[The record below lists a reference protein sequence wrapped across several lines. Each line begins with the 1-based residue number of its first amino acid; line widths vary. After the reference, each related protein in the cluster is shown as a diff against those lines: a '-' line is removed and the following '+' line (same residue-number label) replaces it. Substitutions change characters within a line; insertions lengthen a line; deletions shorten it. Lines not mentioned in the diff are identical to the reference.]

1 MKRSPYLPLLAILAI
16 AVGGVSATLA
26 TDSRPGLGL
35 DLQGGAS
42 VVLQPVGKVSD
53 AALDQTIGIIRRRI
67 DALGVAEPDIARQG
81 SAIIVQLPGIK
92 DQERALQIVGQT
104 AELRFRPVMQ
114 TLPSEEAIRAQ
125 EILNRSTTTV
135 KPGGSTTT
143 VKGSKAVA
151 GATTPTVPASVVSTK
166 LTPTSSAAAT
176 TTTVAPTSASTTVAP
191 GPVAAPAGGF
201 GSFAIA
207 VQTATT
213 KAPASPAATTKAA
226 ASPTA
231 KTKAAASPAATTEPS
246 ASPSL
251 ATAPTATKVGSPTT
265 VAVPVTLP
273 AVVAPTAAATPC
285 LPTNAPQIPLNFTT
299 TPIDND
305 KKDAF
310 VILPQ
315 DENKPSSDRYYL
327 APALLTGEIVSDARA
342 ELGTTGQWRVIAN
355 FTGKGSGE
363 WDAMAAKCLNQR
375 IAIVLDGIVKS
386 APTIQV
392 AKFNGS
398 AEITGTFTES
408 EAKDLATVLK
418 FGSLPV
424 QLKPQTVQTVSAT
437 LGRDSLDAGLL
448 AGLVGLILV
457 ALYMVSYYRT
467 LGLVVVTGLCMS
479 GALMWSLV
487 TWLSASRGLALSLSG
502 AVGIIVSV
510 GVTVDSYVVY
520 FERMRDEIRGG
531 KSVKSAVDRGFKA
544 AWHTIRTADLT
555 SIIGALVLYLLTVG
569 SVRGFAFFLMLSTA
583 LDIIVTY
590 MFTRPLVRF
599 LGDKGW
605 FSPKTLGVDKFLVTA
620 ESSGSTGLLRPGSTS
635 ASTGARS

>member
-16 AVGGVSATLA
+16 AVGGVTATLA
-26 TDSRPGLGL
+26 TDTRPGLGL

-114 TLPSEEAIRAQ
+114 ALPSEEAIRAQ
-125 EILNRSTTTV
+125 EILNKSTTTV
-135 KPGGSTTT
+135 KSGGSTTT
-143 VKGSKAVA
+143 VKGSTPVSGA
-151 GATTPTVPASVVSTK
+151 ATTTGPASAASTT

-176 TTTVAPTSASTTVAP
+176 TTTVAPASASTTVAP
-191 GPVAAPAGGF
+191 GVVAAPAGGF

-207 VQTATT
+207 AQTATT
-213 KAPASPAATTKAA
+213 KAAA
-226 ASPTA
+226 ARTA
-231 KTKAAASPAATTEPS
+231 
-246 ASPSL
+246 
-251 ATAPTATKVGSPTT
+251 ATAPAASSATTKVGSPTT
-265 VAVPVTLP
+265 LAVPLTLP
-273 AVVAPTAAATPC
+273 AAVTPVTPVTPAAAATPC
-285 LPTNAPQIPLNFTT
+285 LPTDAPQIPLNFTT
-299 TPIDND
+299 TPIDKD
-305 KKDAF
+305 KKDVF

-342 ELGTTGQWRVIAN
+342 ELGTTGQWRVIAD

-467 LGLVVVTGLCMS
+467 LGLVVVAGLCMS

-583 LDIIVTY
+583 LDIVVTY
-590 MFTRPLVRF
+590 MFTRPLVKF

-605 FSPKTLGVDKFLVTA
+605 FSPKTLGVDRFLVTA
-620 ESSGSTGLLRPGSTS
+620 EVSGSTGPLRPGSTT
-635 ASTGARS
+635 APTGARS

>member
-16 AVGGVSATLA
+16 AVGGVTATLT

-143 VKGSKAVA
+143 VKGAKPVA
-151 GATTPTVPASVVSTK
+151 GAATTTVPASVVSTK

-176 TTTVAPTSASTTVAP
+176 TTTVAPTSASTTVAS
-191 GPVAAPAGGF
+191 GLVAAPAGGF

-213 KAPASPAATTKAA
+213 KAAATTK
-226 ASPTA
+226 
-231 KTKAAASPAATTEPS
+231 PS
-246 ASPSL
+246 ASPTL
-251 ATAPTATKVGSPTT
+251 ATAPKATKVGSPTT

-299 TPIDND
+299 TPIDKD

-342 ELGTTGQWRVIAN
+342 ELGTTGQWRVIAD

-457 ALYMVSYYRT
+457 ALYMVFYYRT
-467 LGLVVVTGLCMS
+467 LGLVVVAGLCMS

>member
-16 AVGGVSATLA
+16 AVGGVTATLT

-143 VKGSKAVA
+143 VKGAKPVA
-151 GATTPTVPASVVSTK
+151 GAATTTVPASVVSTK

-191 GPVAAPAGGF
+191 GLVAAPAGGF

-207 VQTATT
+207 LQTAT
-213 KAPASPAATTKAA
+213 
-226 ASPTA
+226 
-231 KTKAAASPAATTEPS
+231 TKAAASPAATTKPS
-246 ASPSL
+246 ASPTL
-251 ATAPTATKVGSPTT
+251 ATAPKATKVGSPTT

-299 TPIDND
+299 TPIDKDN
-305 KKDAF
+305 KDAF

-457 ALYMVSYYRT
+457 ALYMVFYYRT
-467 LGLVVVTGLCMS
+467 LGLVVVAGLCMS

>member
-16 AVGGVSATLA
+16 AVGGVTATLA
-26 TDSRPGLGL
+26 TDTRPGLGL

-114 TLPSEEAIRAQ
+114 ALPSEEAIRAQ
-125 EILNRSTTTV
+125 EILNKSTTTV
-135 KPGGSTTT
+135 KSGGSTTT
-143 VKGSKAVA
+143 VKGSTPVSGA
-151 GATTPTVPASVVSTK
+151 ATTTGPASAASTT

-176 TTTVAPTSASTTVAP
+176 TTTVAPVSASTTVAP
-191 GPVAAPAGGF
+191 GVVAAPAGGF

-207 VQTATT
+207 AQTATT
-213 KAPASPAATTKAA
+213 KAAAALTATTKAA
-226 ASPTA
+226 AALTA
-231 KTKAAASPAATTEPS
+231 TTKAAAARTA
-246 ASPSL
+246 
-251 ATAPTATKVGSPTT
+251 ATAPAASTATTKVGSPTT
-265 VAVPVTLP
+265 LAVPLTLP
-273 AVVAPTAAATPC
+273 AAVTPVTPAAAATPC
-285 LPTNAPQIPLNFTT
+285 LPTDAPQIPLNFTT
-299 TPIDND
+299 TPIDKD

-363 WDAMAAKCLNQR
+363 WDAMATKCLNQR

-467 LGLVVVTGLCMS
+467 LGLVVVAGLCMS

-583 LDIIVTY
+583 LDIVVTY
-590 MFTRPLVRF
+590 MFTRPLVKF
-599 LGDKGW
+599 LGDKGL
-605 FSPKTLGVDKFLVTA
+605 FSPKTLGVDRFLVTA
-620 ESSGSTGLLRPGSTS
+620 EVSGSAGPLRPGSTT
-635 ASTGARS
+635 APTGARS

>member
-16 AVGGVSATLA
+16 AVGGVTATLT

-143 VKGSKAVA
+143 VKGAKPVA
-151 GATTPTVPASVVSTK
+151 GAATTTVPASVVSTK

-191 GPVAAPAGGF
+191 GLVAAPAGGF

-207 VQTATT
+207 LQTAT
-213 KAPASPAATTKAA
+213 
-226 ASPTA
+226 
-231 KTKAAASPAATTEPS
+231 TKAAASPAATTKPS
-246 ASPSL
+246 ASPTL
-251 ATAPTATKVGSPTT
+251 ATAPKATKVGSPTT

-299 TPIDND
+299 TPIDKD

-342 ELGTTGQWRVIAN
+342 ELGTTGQWRVIAD

-457 ALYMVSYYRT
+457 ALYMVFYYRT
-467 LGLVVVTGLCMS
+467 LGLVVVAGLCMS